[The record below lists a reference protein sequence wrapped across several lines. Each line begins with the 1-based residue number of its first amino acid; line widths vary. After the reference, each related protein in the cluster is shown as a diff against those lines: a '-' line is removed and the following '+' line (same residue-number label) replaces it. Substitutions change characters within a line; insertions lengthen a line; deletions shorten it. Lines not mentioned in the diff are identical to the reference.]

1 MLRRPHPSTDREG
14 EPSDEEGFGGDTER
28 DHRPVR
34 KRDQKE
40 SVTGD
45 TAKPMQ
51 ATTRHGMQ
59 PSPEASATASSW
71 TALRRTTH
79 DPDRRP
85 TRMGHLDIT
94 GIVRPS
100 QRDMP
105 CDTRGHLCISATPRQ
120 APTRTPVLK
129 ALLRADS
136 CSRTCVAASNAAD
149 CRARG
154 FTRWC
159 CPTQRLLE
167 WEQLPGVRPIG
178 DLLNAHP

>member
-105 CDTRGHLCISATPRQ
+105 CDTRGHLCISATPPAGTDEDAGPEGPSAKPLR
-120 APTRTPVLK
+120 VLER
-129 ALLRADS
+129 ALLPLTRQIVEPVGSHGGAALRSDS
-136 CSRTCVAASNAAD
+136 
-149 CRARG
+149 
-154 FTRWC
+154 
-159 CPTQRLLE
+159 
-167 WEQLPGVRPIG
+167 
-178 DLLNAHP
+178 